1 MVVNGILMENT
12 MENMMFYGMG
22 GLLMTIFWA
31 VVFVGG
37 GYLIYTFPKNRG
49 YGHEDSAERLIRE
62 RFARGELTKEEYR
75 QKIKT
80 LRNE

>member
-1 MVVNGILMENT
+1 
-12 MENMMFYGMG
+12 MFYGMG

-37 GYLIYTFPKNRG
+37 GYLIYTFLKNRR